1 MNKHIRLIAL
11 ILSFSLFIA
20 GCKGKTA
27 SIVENDTPEQEVN
40 GNEIS
45 DNDDGEIKYD
55 KDLKYHVNI
64 ETNVKETSSDNIKN
78 SEDEIII
85 NSNKDDGSVEKD
97 PNIIATYKNFDYE
110 NVDTKGL
117 SKETLDLFAPCAIYL
132 KNGGTTANGDLLS
145 SKNYLDIKDFLYD
158 FIYVAGAEL
167 MHDIDGNQTIPTEQR
182 RMKYEDWDYL
192 LREVLI
198 ENDPEIVRN
207 KLPNKFDGE
216 DCVFYNSNDNY
227 IYIEKGAG
235 GWEDGAS
242 VREVKREGDAYI
254 ITYDLYWGGY
264 SLTGVSEVTIADADN
279 KYGYSLVSVDYIK
292 SFYDR
297 DY

>member
-117 SKETLDLFAPCAIYL
+117 SEETLNLFASCAIYL
-132 KNGGTTANGDLLS
+132 ENGGTTANGDLLS

-167 MHDIDGNQTIPTEQR
+167 MHDYDANQSIPTQQR

-192 LREVLI
+192 LREVLN

-207 KLPNKFDGE
+207 KLPNKFGGE
-216 DCVFYNSNDNY
+216 VCVFYNSNDNY
-227 IYIEKGAG
+227 IYTEKGAC

-292 SFYDR
+292 SFDDR